1 MIVKATKPCFVGGA
15 RRHPGDVFDYKGPL
29 GKYLESAAGEQPA
42 PVEAK
47 PEITDAELRVKLG
60 ELGVKVAPATG
71 RKKMLEL
78 LAEAEGK

>member
-1 MIVKATKPCFVGGA
+1 MLVKATKHCFVGGA

-78 LAEAEGK
+78 LAESEGK